1 MSGDPGS
8 DVNNAVV
15 AAAVESKGGAGTKG
29 GRKETLAELYK
40 LNQVYYTIPPTLSL
54 VTQRKYV
61 RQPFQKTT
69 YSSAG
74 NDTMTC
80 IFNTGEFYVAPK
92 TSYLVIQCGFNSAAL
107 TWPTSDSS
115 AQQMSSSAGAF
126 LSPNGNI
133 LQIVDE
139 CVLTSA
145 SGTEINREQNK
156 GLQNAHV
163 LRNTLPESYIKTQT
177 MQGWALGPPG
187 VASGVIK
194 QATPRLP
201 LPLINSYGITTSP
214 VVTVTGVSSALQA
227 GLVDLYVPNGPAG
240 QTQTGPAFPDNKKG
254 TTYRTFYVPISQL
267 LGFFDPYMNTLIPA
281 QAIAGARFDMRLK
294 GLAEP
299 IWVQDTLTGTTPP
312 AVTAPNLQAN
322 FVISN
327 IYFELDCF
335 QFNDS
340 VLKRLNELSASGEGL
355 SYLFDTWDWVQTSAP
370 SSRVEAQVSQ
380 ARSRITRSFA
390 VIRDSAA
397 LTNPYQNSM
406 ASEPLLNR
414 VTPELYPGQ
423 GSALADPGTDWY
435 GNTTVTSYQAS
446 LGSLFFPQQPITTFQ
461 EFFYNAQFV
470 FGKGGMFNSLENNS
484 INIDDFAGCYGVTW
498 STGTALVP
506 GNSNYSANV
515 GCGTLGFLA
524 ERSQL
529 LQLSGLTVSNARLLR
544 HMIAFAAAPTSSN
557 GGQSGQPRRVDVF
570 TQFTRILKV
579 FLGGRCVV
587 RE

>member
-61 RQPFQKTT
+61 RQPFQKTSYT
-69 YSSAG
+69 SAG

-107 TWPTSDSS
+107 SFPGST
-115 AQQMSSSAGAF
+115 QIMSSSTGAF

-163 LRNTLPESYIKTQT
+163 LRNVLPASYIQTQT
-177 MQGWALGPPG
+177 MQGWAQGPPG

-194 QATPRLP
+194 KAAPRLP
-201 LPLINSYGITTSP
+201 LPLINSYGLSDSSVIAS
-214 VVTVTGVSSALQA
+214 TGVVNSLGA
-227 GLVDLYVPNGPAG
+227 GLVDLYVPNGPGGA
-240 QTQTGPAFPDNKKG
+240 TQTGTPSTYPLVNQGK
-254 TTYRTFYVPISQL
+254 TYRTFYVPISQL

-294 GLAEP
+294 GLQEP
-299 IWVQDTLTGTTPP
+299 IWVQDTITGSTPP
-312 AVTAPNLQAN
+312 ATTAPSLQSN
-322 FVISN
+322 FIINN

-390 VIRDSAA
+390 VVRDSAA

-406 ASEPLLNR
+406 ASEPLLDR
-414 VTPELYPGQ
+414 ETPEVYAGM
-423 GSALADPGTDWY
+423 GSAQFSPGTDWY
-435 GNTTVTSYQAS
+435 GATTVNSYQAS

-461 EFFYNAQFV
+461 EMFYNAQFV

-484 INIDDFAGCYGVTW
+484 ITVDDFAGCYGVTW
-498 STGTALVP
+498 NGGTARVP
-506 GNSNYSANV
+506 GDAEYSSNV

-544 HMIAFAAAPTSSN
+544 HMISFTAGPTETD
-557 GGQSGQPRRVDVF
+557 GMSGQPRRIDVF